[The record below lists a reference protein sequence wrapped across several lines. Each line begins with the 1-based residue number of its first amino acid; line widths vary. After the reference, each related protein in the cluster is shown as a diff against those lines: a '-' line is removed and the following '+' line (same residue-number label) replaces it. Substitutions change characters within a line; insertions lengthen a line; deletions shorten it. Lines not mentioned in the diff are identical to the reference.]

1 MNTAA
6 VAAFARL
13 GELNDYP
20 ALLAELDKCQGGSGL
35 AMRSRLA
42 W

>member
-20 ALLAELDKCQGGSGL
+20 ALLAAGRRVITVASG
-35 AMRSRLA
+35 AGRPG
-42 W
+42 